1 MKNGPTCAV
10 DLSITGLF
18 QEDIRPIELHA
29 KLFCKT
35 STNYGYD
42 LYPGG
47 IALGRSCRAWARF
60 LVDDIVH
67 GEEAGQVMDLE
78 IFLPTLHRQP
88 HVGRS
93 QRRLC
98 RMVMLDRDH
107 HQLPPTIQF
116 GPYTGRCRPS
126 LAALYQ

>member
-47 IALGRSCRAWARF
+47 IALGRK
-60 LVDDIVH
+60 V
-67 GEEAGQVMDLE
+67 
-78 IFLPTLHRQP
+78 
-88 HVGRS
+88 VGR
-93 QRRLC
+93 
-98 RMVMLDRDH
+98 
-107 HQLPPTIQF
+107 
-116 GPYTGRCRPS
+116 GPDSWWIILSMERKQ
-126 LAALYQ
+126 AK